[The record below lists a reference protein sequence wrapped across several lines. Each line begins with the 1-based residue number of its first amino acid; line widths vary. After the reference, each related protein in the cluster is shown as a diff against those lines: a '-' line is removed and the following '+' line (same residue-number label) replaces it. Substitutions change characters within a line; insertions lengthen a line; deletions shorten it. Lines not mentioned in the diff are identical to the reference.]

1 MITLTFS
8 YFSPGTLLEVSKG
21 VERISIEVFSNKW
34 IDTSNVGFFFFGHEF
49 DNYQVEEITERP
61 KIDGLVPY
69 IEVIYSQSFVQHEVI
84 WQVQS
89 LDSVLGVVGGFVGLI
104 WSTLNLV
111 LGGYE
116 AFKLENS
123 LIGAIYPTSP

>member
-49 DNYQVEEITERP
+49 DN
-61 KIDGLVPY
+61 
-69 IEVIYSQSFVQHEVI
+69 F
-84 WQVQS
+84 
-89 LDSVLGVVGGFVGLI
+89 
-104 WSTLNLV
+104 
-111 LGGYE
+111 
-116 AFKLENS
+116 
-123 LIGAIYPTSP
+123 